1 MSKEE
6 TIVRFE
12 NVSHELGARK
22 TILDEVNF
30 SVRRNTKITLM
41 GQNGAGK
48 STIFKLI
55 IGDEKPE
62 SGAIHISPRL
72 TIATARQVI
81 PRSEMELTIREFFQ
95 KMFNEK
101 IYDIDPRIDRVLDV
115 VNLHAPHDRIVGSF
129 SGGQQARILLASAL
143 IQDPDLL
150 LLDEPTNNLDKAGI
164 EHLTKFLIEYDKTC
178 IVISHDAAFLN
189 SFTQGVLYL
198 DVHKHKVEQY
208 MGNYSDVL
216 KDITARVEKENMK
229 NAQFEKNIIAN
240 KEKASFFA
248 NKGGKMR
255 LVAKKMRLAAEEMEE
270 SKVNVR
276 REDKTIRAFT
286 IPVQENLLGEILKIT
301 SYTTLKSNS
310 SGSPAAGKPKI
321 HKKTIVLKKNQ
332 HLLLMGPNGIGKST
346 LLESIANKTS
356 KGVEIGND
364 VVVGYYRQDFANLNF
379 EATVFEEL
387 ISVMK
392 EPFEGKMRSM
402 ASGFL
407 ITEDIIHTKIG
418 HLSEGQKGLVAFAS
432 LALLHPG
439 LLILDEPTNHMNFR
453 HLPVIAAALDAYR
466 GAMIL
471 VSHVPEFVSKIRI
484 DEKLDLAK

>member
-1 MSKEE
+1 MRSPSRGLY
-6 TIVRFE
+6 TFRRVLLLRR
-12 NVSHELGARK
+12 LGRSFRARK
-22 TILDEVNF
+22 WSLPSENF
-30 SVRRNTKITLM
+30 SRRCSMKRSMTSTRVSTECSTWSTCTRHTTASSAPFPAASRRGFSLPRRPSKI
-41 GQNGAGK
+41 
-48 STIFKLI
+48 
-55 IGDEKPE
+55 
-62 SGAIHISPRL
+62 R
-72 TIATARQVI
+72 
-81 PRSEMELTIREFFQ
+81 
-95 KMFNEK
+95 
-101 IYDIDPRIDRVLDV
+101 
-115 VNLHAPHDRIVGSF
+115 
-129 SGGQQARILLASAL
+129 
-143 IQDPDLL
+143 
-150 LLDEPTNNLDKAGI
+150 
-164 EHLTKFLIEYDKTC
+164 TC

-387 ISVMK
+387 I
-392 EPFEGKMRSM
+392 
-402 ASGFL
+402 
-407 ITEDIIHTKIG
+407 
-418 HLSEGQKGLVAFAS
+418 
-432 LALLHPG
+432 
-439 LLILDEPTNHMNFR
+439 
-453 HLPVIAAALDAYR
+453 
-466 GAMIL
+466 
-471 VSHVPEFVSKIRI
+471 
-484 DEKLDLAK
+484 